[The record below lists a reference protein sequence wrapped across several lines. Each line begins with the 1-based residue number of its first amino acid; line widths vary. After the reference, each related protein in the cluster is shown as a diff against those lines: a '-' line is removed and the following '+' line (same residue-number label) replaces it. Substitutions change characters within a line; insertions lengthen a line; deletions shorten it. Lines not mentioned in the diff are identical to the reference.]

1 MAIRKRISFALWMV
15 AGLLFLALARDFL
28 ANGRPLYCRIGGQT
42 YWPGLRTAWQSPD
55 HPYSDPLID
64 SIRINDLWKTYPY
77 DAAVFAPIPFSP
89 GEIIRRPPAE
99 LARPGSV
106 HPGLKGNFRHWLGT
120 DDRGRDVAA
129 GLVSGARIALLTGA
143 TAMGMALGIGLLL
156 GALAGFYGDDRLRVR
171 RIRLWM
177 LLAALPVAWFYAFIA
192 RQYLLKTEEGPSGIL
207 ASVAIFAGI
216 LLIFNGL
223 GWLFSKTPFGGK
235 WITLPADLF
244 IMRLAELFNSIPKLI
259 FIIVVAALMPADQSV
274 WLMIVLIGAMSWPG
288 VARMVRADLLR
299 VRELDYVTAARALGL
314 SGARVLLRHALPNAL
329 RSTLIAFAVG
339 GAEAILLESTLSF
352 LGFGGDEMRGK
363 SWGSLLNSARAY
375 PLSWWVSLPP
385 GLAICIIVL
394 SLHTIG
400 EALVERKKG

>member
-1 MAIRKRISFALWMV
+1 MAIRKRMSPALWMI

-42 YWPGLRTAWQSPD
+42 YWPGLRTIWQAPD
-55 HPYSDPLID
+55 NPYSDPLID
-64 SIRINDLWKTYPY
+64 SIRINDLWKIFQYE
-77 DAAVFAPIPFSP
+77 AVVFAPIPFSP

-106 HPGLKGNFRHWLGT
+106 HPGLRGSFRHWLGT

-129 GLVSGARIALLTGA
+129 GLVSGARIAVLTGT
-143 TAMGMALGIGLLL
+143 TAMGMALSIGLLL
-156 GALAGFYGDDRLRVR
+156 GALAGFFGDDRLRVR
-171 RIRLWM
+171 RGRLWM
-177 LLAALPVAWFYAFIA
+177 LLPGLPVAWFYAFIA
-192 RQYLLKTEEGPSGIL
+192 RQYLLKTEEGSAEL
-207 ASVAIFAGI
+207 LVSVSIFAGI

-223 GWLFSKTPFGGK
+223 GWLASKTASGGK

-244 IMRLAELFNSIPKLI
+244 IMRLAELFNSIPKLV
-259 FIIVVAALMPADQSV
+259 FIIVVAALMPRGQSV
-274 WLMIVLIGAMSWPG
+274 WLMIVLIGVMSWTG

-314 SGARVLLRHALPNAL
+314 SNVRVLLRHALPNAL
-329 RSTLIAFAVG
+329 RSTLIAFAIG

-385 GLAICIIVL
+385 GMAICIIVL
-394 SLHTIG
+394 SLNTIG
-400 EALVERKKG
+400 EALVGQKEN